1 MSTEEL
7 GYILKMPVPCP
18 HCLQESEQA
27 VAFLINNENF
37 SCPECGGMVD
47 LLVRNG
53 LRSGKSSQRLSRR
66 SSQTLRSEAK
76 DDASFQSLSD

>member
-18 HCLQESEQA
+18 HCLQESEQT

-37 SCPECGGMVD
+37 SCPECGGIGLI

-53 LRSGKSSQRLSRR
+53 LRSGKSSQRPSRR
-66 SSQTLRSEAK
+66 SSLITTRCRNDPLQRPH
-76 DDASFQSLSD
+76 